1 MMGSERRVDNGSMS
15 IRLAALLLLT
25 TLSGVR
31 AGEIE
36 IADHACLAPAAV
48 DRALREGRAV
58 RLTEVVRRF
67 EGEIVRAELCGGDD
81 GGLVYRV
88 TLLDSRGSV
97 RRILLDARDG
107 RVVYDGR

>member
-25 TLSGVR
+25 TLSGAG
-31 AGEIE
+31 AGELGVT
-36 IADHACLAPAAV
+36 DHACLAPAAV

-58 RLTEVVRRF
+58 RLAEIARRF

-81 GGLVYRV
+81 GILVYRV

>member
-1 MMGSERRVDNGSMS
+1 M
-15 IRLAALLLLT
+15 RLA
-25 TLSGVR
+25 G
-31 AGEIE
+31 
-36 IADHACLAPAAV
+36 IA
-48 DRALREGRAV
+48 
-58 RLTEVVRRF
+58 RRF

-81 GGLVYRV
+81 GVLVYRV